1 MYSHYEKSRI
11 PFSYVLYAYSVKRAY
26 RGTKPKESFW
36 LHYVQ
41 VVCTSYVQVV
51 CTSYVPVEHTSC
63 MYILVVCSCYVLVLY
78 TSCMF

>member
-36 LHYVQ
+36 LHYV
-41 VVCTSYVQVV
+41 
-51 CTSYVPVEHTSC
+51 PVERTSC
-63 MYILVVCSCYVLVLY
+63 TYILVVCTFCMYLLVVLGVCAIFKY
-78 TSCMF
+78 